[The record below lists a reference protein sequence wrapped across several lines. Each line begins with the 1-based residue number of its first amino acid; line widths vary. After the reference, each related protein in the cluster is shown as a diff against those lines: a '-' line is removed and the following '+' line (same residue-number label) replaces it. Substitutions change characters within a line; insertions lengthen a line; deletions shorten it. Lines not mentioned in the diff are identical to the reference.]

1 MASCPGGTASN
12 VVTFLANADV
22 ALSVMM
28 TTVSTFAAVV
38 MTPLLTKTLVGAMVP
53 VDAKALFV
61 STLQA
66 SLAVSLYVHKTLTL
80 QEIPLYSAAFCLP
93 TVVQVALL
101 LCLFSLTLVVV
112 SHGDFCASLIYGAYQ
127 TQSDSCAKRPLC
139 DDTTLPAFWSHPALA
154 QFDLFTL
161 IVLVGLACNHYVTD
175 LIWLILDRSQS
186 AGLIEIWSSHVSV
199 LFLLFLDNVD
209 LH

>member
-61 STLQA
+61 STLQVV
-66 SLAVSLYVHKTLTL
+66 SPAVVEAVTLKTCFTCFHTSRHVGLL
-80 QEIPLYSAAFCLP
+80 QIVCPL
-93 TVVQVALL
+93 
-101 LCLFSLTLVVV
+101 SLTNSTSKV
-112 SHGDFCASLIYGAYQ
+112 SS
-127 TQSDSCAKRPLC
+127 
-139 DDTTLPAFWSHPALA
+139 
-154 QFDLFTL
+154 
-161 IVLVGLACNHYVTD
+161 IVML
-175 LIWLILDRSQS
+175 R
-186 AGLIEIWSSHVSV
+186 HVHS
-199 LFLLFLDNVD
+199 
-209 LH
+209 

>member
-1 MASCPGGTASN
+1 MQLTFRICLCIVTNHNHLIFRICLVASCPGGTASN

-66 SLAVSLYVHKTLTL
+66 SIAVIPFVQKALPLRSCTCSLQH
-80 QEIPLYSAAFCLP
+80 FGCHRCLSRIN
-93 TVVQVALL
+93 
-101 LCLFSLTLVVV
+101 FM
-112 SHGDFCASLIYGAYQ
+112 
-127 TQSDSCAKRPLC
+127 
-139 DDTTLPAFWSHPALA
+139 
-154 QFDLFTL
+154 
-161 IVLVGLACNHYVTD
+161 
-175 LIWLILDRSQS
+175 WLITRDLR
-186 AGLIEIWSSHVSV
+186 LLSSVMTTFVH
-199 LFLLFLDNVD
+199 
-209 LH
+209 H

>member
-1 MASCPGGTASN
+1 MIFRICLVASCPGGTASN

-66 SLAVSLYVHKTLTL
+66 SYVVISSVHKTFTF
-80 QEIPLYSAAFCLP
+80 QEVHLCLAAFWLP
-93 TVVQVALL
+93 LLAKPHYSCVAHT
-101 LCLFSLTLVVV
+101 S
-112 SHGDFCASLIYGAYQ
+112 
-127 TQSDSCAKRPLC
+127 
-139 DDTTLPAFWSHPALA
+139 
-154 QFDLFTL
+154 
-161 IVLVGLACNHYVTD
+161 
-175 LIWLILDRSQS
+175 
-186 AGLIEIWSSHVSV
+186 
-199 LFLLFLDNVD
+199 
-209 LH
+209 

>member
-61 STLQA
+61 STLQVETA
-66 SLAVSLYVHKTLTL
+66 RGLHQFLSAMHMLGLLKHALGFARVL
-80 QEIPLYSAAFCLP
+80 QI
-93 TVVQVALL
+93 Q
-101 LCLFSLTLVVV
+101 
-112 SHGDFCASLIYGAYQ
+112 
-127 TQSDSCAKRPLC
+127 
-139 DDTTLPAFWSHPALA
+139 
-154 QFDLFTL
+154 
-161 IVLVGLACNHYVTD
+161 
-175 LIWLILDRSQS
+175 IL
-186 AGLIEIWSSHVSV
+186 
-199 LFLLFLDNVD
+199 N
-209 LH
+209 

>member
-1 MASCPGGTASN
+1 MQFISRICLVASCPGGTASN

-66 SLAVSLYVHKTLTL
+66 SIVVFSYVHKTLPSRTCTCSL
-80 QEIPLYSAAFCLP
+80 QHFVCH
-93 TVVQVALL
+93 
-101 LCLFSLTLVVV
+101 C
-112 SHGDFCASLIYGAYQ
+112 C
-127 TQSDSCAKRPLC
+127 
-139 DDTTLPAFWSHPALA
+139 
-154 QFDLFTL
+154 
-161 IVLVGLACNHYVTD
+161 
-175 LIWLILDRSQS
+175 
-186 AGLIEIWSSHVSV
+186 
-199 LFLLFLDNVD
+199 
-209 LH
+209 